1 MKKRL
6 HSILTF
12 IILFIGIQHVNAQ
25 CANIVYTTEYN
36 CTTGDIDMDVTS
48 VDVSEI
54 PYSVTIGG
62 VTQSVSAIGL
72 YSFSG
77 VSTDVTVPTE
87 ITTATQCSDEGE
99 FTATGC
105 SSVECSTPYDL
116 IVGGGF
122 EGSGWTQFQTVDG
135 VPSGIIPIDNTWPL
149 LGNKSAWLGGWTDTS
164 ITYVS
169 QDVTIPNDPTATL
182 SFWYYNALCESS
194 IDYFSVYVDDNSEL
208 TIYGAGTNCND
219 QKWHKVVLD
228 LSDYADGNSHNL
240 KLQVNTFGGA
250 NFFIDEVMLET
261 CSMLGIENFENNEM
275 NISIQPNP
283 ATDKSILHID
293 MKKSTDI
300 SVQVVNLTGEVVSDI
315 ILPKSNTI
323 DYPLDVEF
331 LPNGSYL
338 VKVSGENQTVIKK
351 MVIIK

>member
-1 MKKRL
+1 
-6 HSILTF
+6 
-12 IILFIGIQHVNAQ
+12 
-25 CANIVYTTEYN
+25 
-36 CTTGDIDMDVTS
+36 MDVTS

-62 VTQSVSAIGL
+62 VTQSVSSIGL

-77 VSTDVTVPTE
+77 VSTDITVPIE
-87 ITTATQCSDEGE
+87 ITTVAQCSDEGE

-105 SSVECSTPYDL
+105 STVECSTPYDL

-122 EGSGWTQFQTVDG
+122 EGSGWTQFSTVDG
-135 VPSGIIPIDNTWPL
+135 VPSGIMPISNTWPL
-149 LGNKSAWLGGWTDTS
+149 LGNKSAWLGGWEDTS

-169 QDVTIPNDPTATL
+169 QDIIIPNDPTATL
-182 SFWYYNALCESS
+182 SFWYYNAVCLSS
-194 IDYFSVYVDDNSEL
+194 IDYFSVYVDDISEL

-228 LSDYADGNSHNL
+228 LSDYADGNSHTL

-261 CSMLGIENFENNEM
+261 CSMLGIENVENNGM

-283 ATDKSILHID
+283 AINMSILSVNMD
-293 MKKSTDI
+293 VATEI
-300 SVQVVNLTGEVVSDI
+300 SVQIVDLTGKVISDVTI
-315 ILPKSNTI
+315 PKTKSV
-323 DYPLDVEF
+323 DYPLDTEY
-331 LPNGSYL
+331 LLSGSYI
-338 VKVSGENQTVIKK
+338 VRVSGVNQTILEKL
-351 MVIIK
+351 MIIK